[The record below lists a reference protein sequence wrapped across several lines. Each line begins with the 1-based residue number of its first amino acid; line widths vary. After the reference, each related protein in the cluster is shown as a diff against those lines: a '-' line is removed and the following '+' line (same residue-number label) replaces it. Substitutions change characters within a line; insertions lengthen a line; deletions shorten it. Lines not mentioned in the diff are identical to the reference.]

1 MHESRQLVPSAD
13 SMLLRSA
20 PTYVNRATANDF
32 LMIDACVARGVDDDD
47 FMGNVQGST
56 KVVHVPLPARCATVK
71 TAQVEGVFGDLSVN
85 M

>member
-32 LMIDACVARGVDDDD
+32 LMNDACVARGVDDDD

-56 KVVHVPLPARCATVK
+56 KVVPLPARCATVK

>member
-1 MHESRQLVPSAD
+1 
-13 SMLLRSA
+13 MLLRSA

-47 FMGNVQGST
+47 FMGST
-56 KVVHVPLPARCATVK
+56 KVVPLPARCATVK